1 MARTVN
7 GISVSEAM
15 ERLSVKRN
23 PDKKLMNKYPY
34 YKIETFYERIN
45 SVFGVDHYNV
55 EYFDYAHTVV
65 ESGQELLSC
74 KCRVTL
80 LDDNY
85 EPFLVKEAL
94 GGKEIQYEKE
104 TGRDSGLKNLPANC
118 MHVAFKEVWKSLG
131 IFGMRQDEESPQNG
145 ADSNTNGNSNTSNNG
160 TNGKSQTVSNKYV
173 LENSGKLVFVREDTN
188 TKQPIYRL
196 PCVDSATKAKV
207 DVIFYPNRYKNYNQK
222 IVGLKNAKEEDRFR
236 FTIEATKSSP
246 RDGVGQLI
254 FSSFVS

>member
-1 MARTVN
+1 MARTVK

-15 ERLSVKRN
+15 ERLSVKRS

-118 MHVAFKEVWKSLG
+118 MHVAFKEVWKSMG
-131 IFGMRQDEESPQNG
+131 IFGLRQDEESSEPGNHNG
-145 ADSNTNGNSNTSNNG
+145 SNTSSNNG
-160 TNGKSQTVSNKYV
+160 NNGRQGTLSNKYV
-173 LENSGKLVFVREDTN
+173 LENSGCLVFVREDNN

-196 PCVDSATKAKV
+196 PCVDSASKEKV
-207 DVIFYPNRYKNYNQK
+207 DVIFYPNRYKNYNGK
-222 IVGLKNAKEEDRFR
+222 IAALKNAKETDQFL
-236 FTIEATKSSP
+236 FTIEATKASP
-246 RDGVGQLI
+246 RDGVSQLI
-254 FSSFVS
+254 FTSFVS